1 MGFFRISS
9 PRTSNK
15 FACYLPNRFRVSYE
29 KSRKIGLSQ
38 GKWFWTSLRWL
49 RWKIRRKKRGIDVPN
64 PWSTSKTIHWRKQ
77 KLKCGDNNTLMKR
90 GGIFCIQINVK
101 SLPLL
106 FFFICRLISWVS
118 IWENGFLLSANM
130 ITASSNWLQHNL
142 VRWRVK

>member
-15 FACYLPNRFRVSYE
+15 FACNLPNRLRVSYE

-64 PWSTSKTIHWRKQ
+64 PWSTSKTINWRKQ
-77 KLKCGDNNTLMKR
+77 KLKCGDNITLMKR
-90 GGIFCIQINVK
+90 GGTFCIQINIK

-106 FFFICRLISWVS
+106 FFSSVGSFLELVFEKMDSS
-118 IWENGFLLSANM
+118 FQPIWSQRHQIDYNT
-130 ITASSNWLQHNL
+130 I
-142 VRWRVK
+142 